1 MTLLILAICACVLA
15 AIPALMFLNNL
26 RHFRPAPPQPPGPPP
41 RLSVLIPAR
50 NEEDNIGPALET
62 VLASKGVDLEVIVL
76 DDHSEDGT
84 ARIVRD
90 FAETNEEVRLE
101 AAPPLPPGWCGKQ
114 HACAALAELAT
125 RDILVFM
132 DADVRLRPDALAR
145 TIAFLEE
152 SGADLVSGFPEEVT
166 STLAEKL
173 IIPLLHFILLGFL
186 PMGWMRSSTRPW
198 YSAGC
203 GQLFATRREAYR
215 KAGGHAAIRASRH
228 DGVTLPRAFREV
240 GLKTDIF
247 DATDTAVCHMYGS
260 FAEVWHG
267 LAKNATEGLGAPS
280 RIVPFTVLLLGGQVM
295 PAVLLPL
302 AVLSG
307 AGTLVLVL
315 SVLAVGLSYLPPL
328 VAVPRFG
335 EPLSGGLL
343 HPVGVAL
350 LVAIQWYALTRKLL
364 GRPVGWRGRS
374 YESGSAETPQRTN
387 P

>member
-15 AIPALMFLNNL
+15 AIPALMFVNNL
-26 RHFRPAPPQPPGPPP
+26 RHFHPAPPRPSGPPP

-50 NEEDNIGPALET
+50 NEENNIGPALEA
-62 VLASKGVDLEVIVL
+62 VLASEGVDLEVVVL
-76 DDHSEDGT
+76 DDHSVDGT
-84 ARIVRD
+84 ARIVRE
-90 FAETNEEVRLE
+90 FAGTNEEIRLE
-101 AAPPLPPGWCGKQ
+101 AAPALPPGWCGKQ
-114 HACAALAELAT
+114 HACATLAELAT

-145 TIAFLEE
+145 TVAFLEE

-166 STLAEKL
+166 STPAEKL
-173 IIPLLHFILLGFL
+173 VIPLLHFILLGFL
-186 PMGWMRSSTRPW
+186 PMGWMRGSTRPW

-203 GQLFATRREAYR
+203 GQLFATRGEAYR
-215 KAGGHAAIRASRH
+215 EAGGHAAIRASRH
-228 DGVTLPRAFREV
+228 DGITLPRAFREA
-240 GLKTDIF
+240 GLMTDIF
-247 DATDTAVCHMYGS
+247 DATDIAACHMYGS

-267 LAKNATEGLGAPS
+267 LAKNATEGLGAPG
-280 RIVPFTVLLLGGQVM
+280 RIVPFTALLLGGQVV

-307 AGTLVLVL
+307 AGALVLAL
-315 SVLAVGLSYLPPL
+315 SALALGLAYLPPL

-335 EPLSGGLL
+335 EPLSGALL

-350 LVAIQWYALTRKLL
+350 LIAIQWYGLTRKLL
-364 GRPVGWRGRS
+364 GRPVGWKGRS
-374 YESGSAETPQRTN
+374 YGSRSAKTPRGMG